1 VRQGFACR
9 IIEKKG
15 LNLQIVFLKLFFPT
29 PVKMN
34 RLIKIFCTMFILTL
48 TACQSENN
56 PLLLPFNTP
65 FETPPFHKI
74 RHEHYVPAFKAG
86 MEAEQREIQALVANP
101 APADFENTIEALAR
115 SGQVLGRVSR
125 IFYPLNNAETDPGM
139 QEIAREVAPLL
150 SDHRNDILFNESLFA
165 RVQAVYEQRDSL
177 ELTPEQATLLER
189 TYLSFARNGAS
200 LQGEA
205 RERLREIS
213 RELSELS
220 LKFSDNVL
228 AETNAF
234 VLHITDENDLS
245 GLPESQVEAAAQAA
259 QSREMQGWVFT
270 LHAPSLFPFLQY
282 ADNRELRRKIFTAM
296 SRRGYQ
302 GNEYDNRENVERI
315 VNLRLER
322 AMLLGYSSHADFVL
336 VERMAEN
343 ADNVNRFLDELL
355 QASYP
360 AAQKELEA
368 VQAHAQKTG
377 ADFQLMPWDWSY
389 YAEKLRKARY
399 DLDQELLRPYFR
411 LEDVKQGIF
420 GLTHHL
426 WGLSYRENQEIPVY
440 HPDVKAYEVYDAQER
455 FLAVLYLD
463 FFPREGKSGGAW
475 MTSYRSQ
482 EKVNGMDV
490 RPLISV
496 VCNFSKPT
504 PTRPSL
510 LTFNEF
516 NTFLHEFGHALH
528 GIFSDVTYPGLS
540 GTSVYRDFVELPSQI
555 MENWALERGFLDMFA
570 RHYETGEGIPG
581 ELVDRII
588 ASKNYN
594 AAYAMV
600 RQLSF
605 ALADMGWHSITRP
618 LEEPV
623 DVFEAR
629 AMEPAQLFPRL
640 ENSMMGT
647 YFEHIFAG
655 GYAAGY
661 YSYKWAEVL
670 DADAYQVFRENGI
683 FDKTTAEAFRSHIL
697 SKGGSEHPMVLYKRF
712 RGSEPTIDAL
722 LERDGLK

>member
-1 VRQGFACR
+1 
-9 IIEKKG
+9 
-15 LNLQIVFLKLFFPT
+15 
-29 PVKMN
+29 
-34 RLIKIFCTMFILTL
+34 
-48 TACQSENN
+48 
-56 PLLLPFNTP
+56 
-65 FETPPFHKI
+65 
-74 RHEHYVPAFKAG
+74 
-86 MEAEQREIQALVANP
+86 
-101 APADFENTIEALAR
+101 
-115 SGQVLGRVSR
+115 
-125 IFYPLNNAETDPGM
+125 
-139 QEIAREVAPLL
+139 
-150 SDHRNDILFNESLFA
+150 
-165 RVQAVYEQRDSL
+165 
-177 ELTPEQATLLER
+177 
-189 TYLSFARNGAS
+189 
-200 LQGEA
+200 
-205 RERLREIS
+205 
-213 RELSELS
+213 
-220 LKFSDNVL
+220 
-228 AETNAF
+228 
-234 VLHITDENDLS
+234 
-245 GLPESQVEAAAQAA
+245 
-259 QSREMQGWVFT
+259 
-270 LHAPSLFPFLQY
+270 
-282 ADNRELRRKIFTAM
+282 
-296 SRRGYQ
+296 
-302 GNEYDNRENVERI
+302 
-315 VNLRLER
+315 
-322 AMLLGYSSHADFVL
+322 
-336 VERMAEN
+336 
-343 ADNVNRFLDELL
+343 
-355 QASYP
+355 
-360 AAQKELEA
+360 
-368 VQAHAQKTG
+368 
-377 ADFQLMPWDWSY
+377 
-389 YAEKLRKARY
+389 
-399 DLDQELLRPYFR
+399 
-411 LEDVKQGIF
+411 
-420 GLTHHL
+420 
-426 WGLSYRENQEIPVY
+426 VY

-670 DADAYQVFRENGI
+670 DADAYQVSVKTGFSIRPQQRPFAAISFRKAVASTLWYSINASAAASRPLTPCWKETGSS
-683 FDKTTAEAFRSHIL
+683 DKKSLIL
-697 SKGGSEHPMVLYKRF
+697 GCPTGMWGSFFLFNPPCKIKPCF
-712 RGSEPTIDAL
+712 P
-722 LERDGLK
+722 

>member
-1 VRQGFACR
+1 
-9 IIEKKG
+9 
-15 LNLQIVFLKLFFPT
+15 
-29 PVKMN
+29 MN
-34 RLIKIFCTMFILTL
+34 RFNKIFCVMFILL
-48 TACQSENN
+48 MSACQPDNN
-56 PLLLPFNTP
+56 PLLAPFTTP
-65 FETPPFHKI
+65 FETPPFHAI

-86 MEAEQREIQALVANP
+86 MAAEQHEIQALVNNP
-101 APADFENTIEALAR
+101 APPDFENTIEALAR

-150 SDHRNDILFNESLFA
+150 SDHRNDILFNEALFA
-165 RVQAVYEQRDSL
+165 RVQAVYDQRDAL
-177 ELTPEQATLLER
+177 ELNAEQATLLER

-200 LQGEA
+200 LKGDA

-213 RELSELS
+213 RELSDLS

-234 VLHITDENDLS
+234 ILHITDEKDLS

-259 QSREMQGWVFT
+259 LSRELEGWVFT

-282 ADNRELRRKIFTAM
+282 ADNRALRQKMLTAM

-322 AMLLGYSSHADFVL
+322 ARLLGYPSHADFVL

-343 ADNVNRFLDELL
+343 AGNVNRFLDELL
-355 QASYP
+355 QASFP
-360 AAQKELEA
+360 AAQQELEA
-368 VQAHAQKTG
+368 VQAHAQTLG
-377 ADFQLMPWDWSY
+377 AGFKLMPWDWSY

-411 LEDVKQGIF
+411 LENVTQGIF
-420 GLTHHL
+420 DLTHRL
-426 WGLSYRENQEIPVY
+426 WGLSYRENKDIPLY
-440 HPDVKAYEVYDAQER
+440 HPDVKAYEVYDAKER

-475 MTSYRSQ
+475 MTSFRSQ
-482 EKVNGMDV
+482 ERVNGQDI
-490 RPLISV
+490 RPLVSV

-504 PTRPSL
+504 QTRPSL

-528 GIFSDVTYPGLS
+528 GMFSDVTYAGLS

-570 RHYETGEGIPG
+570 RHYQTDEAIPG

-618 LEEPV
+618 LEAPV

-629 AMEPAQLFPRL
+629 AMAPAQLFPRL
-640 ENSMMGT
+640 EDSMMGT

-670 DADAYQVFRENGI
+670 DADAFMAFRENGI
-683 FDKTTAEAFRSHIL
+683 FDQATAEAFRGHIL
-697 SKGGSEHPMVLYKRF
+697 SRGGSEHPMVLYKRF
-712 RGSEPTIDAL
+712 RGSEPAIDAL